1 MSKRPATRAQHR
13 QHHPHVPPL
22 NVKPAAPLLLYK
34 TAHTRLG
41 HARHQHPAGEHR
53 EIPMTS
59 GGDSQ
64 DFHAAANILTRT
76 RNLNDADALSKRY
89 LEPLRDADN
98 TPRSASS

>member
-1 MSKRPATRAQHR
+1 
-13 QHHPHVPPL
+13 
-22 NVKPAAPLLLYK
+22 
-34 TAHTRLG
+34 
-41 HARHQHPAGEHR
+41 
-53 EIPMTS
+53 MTS

-76 RNLNDADALSKRY
+76 RNLNDADGLSKRY